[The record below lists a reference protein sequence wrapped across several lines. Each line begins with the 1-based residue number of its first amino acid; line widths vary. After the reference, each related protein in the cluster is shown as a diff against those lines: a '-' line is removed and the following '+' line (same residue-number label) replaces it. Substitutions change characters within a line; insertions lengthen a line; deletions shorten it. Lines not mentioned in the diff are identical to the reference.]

1 MGGKPRHGRG
11 CGERLI
17 RLGNKVRRKPLL
29 DGMPLIRKLRGWLG
43 RRLQL
48 RRQVRLVLRSG
59 LFDADWY
66 LGRYPDVAAAG
77 LDPVL
82 HFLRHGAG
90 EGRDPGPSFDARDY
104 LARHPEA
111 STPGQNPLLHYLSQ
125 AAANGG
131 GPAPHPSP
139 TWRRLFVRRRQRL
152 EATDA
157 TLPRASVTP
166 DAMCGWVLAYP
177 SATRPGATARLH
189 VQDAEGRFSEIVLR
203 SGGVQLVHLP
213 HRPARLTAQAVCGAV
228 RLQEIAGGEATM
240 RALFAGGWRQLPER
254 LRARRRLGGAAW
266 LAEQAAR
273 YQPVALDDYQNWAL
287 LYDTPSPGQLD
298 RLAARASN
306 LPQPPR
312 FSVIVPVYDTDAA
325 ALCEMIASVRGQ
337 VYPHWQLCIADDAS
351 RAPHVRA
358 ILERAAREEPR
369 IALAFRPENGHIAAA
384 SNSAIELARGEWLAM
399 LDHDD
404 VLPPQALATLA
415 LAIAANPGAD
425 LLYSDEDRLD
435 ALGRRYGAYFKPDFS
450 PELLEAQNFLNHL
463 TVYRTSAVR
472 ALGGLRVGFEGS
484 QDYDLA
490 LRVTAA
496 TRHPVVHVPHVLYHW
511 RVHPGAATFSSTQ
524 LERANVAARRALRDH
539 AAARGETV
547 EVVADH
553 THRVLYPPPRR
564 WPRVTAIVPTRDHL
578 DVLRVCIEGL
588 LDGTDYPALDII
600 VVDNASERPDTLAW
614 LDAIAAR
621 GVTVLRYPHPFN
633 HSAMNNFAASQA
645 RGEILLLLNNDV
657 AVIEPGWLREMV
669 RLAMRPGI
677 GAVGAKLL
685 YHNDTVQHAGMVLGM
700 GGVGEHVYRGAA
712 RDDPGYYGRLRTM
725 QEVGCV
731 TAACMAVPASAYAA
745 VGGFDAEH
753 LAVAFN
759 DVDFCLRLRASGRRI
774 LWTPHALLHHWEAR
788 SRGSDF
794 VPERL
799 ARFLA
804 EIEYMKA
811 RWPAELARDPFFSP
825 NFSDDRWPHY
835 AAPPRVTPPWA
846 VADDQP

>member
-1 MGGKPRHGRG
+1 
-11 CGERLI
+11 LI
-17 RLGNKVRRKPLL
+17 RG
-29 DGMPLIRKLRGWLG
+29 LRGRLD

-59 LFDADWY
+59 LFDASWY
-66 LGRYPDVAAAG
+66 LDRYPDVAAAR

-90 EGRDPGPSFDARDY
+90 EGRDPGPGFDPREY

-111 STPGQNPLLHYLSQ
+111 SVQGVNPLLHHLSQ
-125 AAANGG
+125 ANDS
-131 GPAPHPSP
+131 GPAPQPSP
-139 TWRRLFVRRRQRL
+139 KWRRMFVRRRQRL

-157 TLPRASVTP
+157 TLPAASGTLDTVS
-166 DAMCGWVLAYP
+166 GWVLAHS
-177 SATRPGATARLH
+177 SAARPGATARLH
-189 VQDAEGRFSEIVLR
+189 VRDADGRFSEIVLR
-203 SGGVQLVHLP
+203 SGRGVQLVHLP
-213 HRPARLTAQAVCGAV
+213 HRPARLSAQAERGSV
-228 RLQEIAGGEATM
+228 RLREIAGSEAM
-240 RALFAGGWRQLPER
+240 VRALFAGGWRQLPER
-254 LRARRRLGGAAW
+254 LRARRRLGSAVW

-273 YQPVALDDYQNWAL
+273 YQPVALDDYQKWAL
-287 LYDTPSPGQLD
+287 LYDTPSIEQLD
-298 RLAARASN
+298 RLATRASR

-312 FSVIVPVYDTDAA
+312 FSVISPVYDTDAA

-337 VYPHWQLCIADDAS
+337 NYPHWQLCLADDAS

-358 ILERAAREEPR
+358 ILAQAAREEPR
-369 IALAFRPENGHIAAA
+369 VALAFRPENGHIAAA
-384 SNSAIELARGEWLAM
+384 SNTAIELARGEWLVM

-404 VLPPQALATLA
+404 VLPPQALATMA
-415 LAIAANPGAD
+415 LAIAANPDTD
-425 LLYSDEDRLD
+425 LLYSDEDKLD
-435 ALGRRYGAYFKPDFS
+435 AQGRRYGAYFKPDFS

-564 WPRVTAIVPTRDHL
+564 WPRVTAIVPTRDNL
-578 DVLRVCIEGL
+578 DVLRVCIAGL

-600 VVDNASERPDTLAW
+600 VVDNASEQPDTLAW

-621 GVTVLRYPHPFN
+621 GVAVLRYPHPFN
-633 HSAMNNFAASQA
+633 YSAINNFAASQA
-645 RGEILLLLNNDV
+645 RGEILLLLNDDV

-669 RLAMRPGI
+669 RLAMQPGI

-685 YHNDTVQHAGMVLGM
+685 YPDGTVQHAGMVLGM
-700 GGVGEHVYRGAA
+700 GGVSANVYHGAA

-774 LWTPHALLHHWEAR
+774 LWTPHALLHHWEAL

-811 RWPAELARDPFFSP
+811 RWPAELARDPFFNP
-825 NFSDDRWPHY
+825 NFSDDQWPHH
-835 AAPPRVTPPWA
+835 AEPPRVTPPWA